1 MQEFVSII
9 QSVGFPIAA
18 CVALYVQQN
27 KLTSTLGELTKT
39 LAVINSRLDNIEDA
53 LHIEGSKNE

>member
-1 MQEFVSII
+1 MQELVNII

-27 KLTSTLGELTKT
+27 KLTTTLSKLTET

-53 LHIEGSKNE
+53 LRVKEGE

>member
-1 MQEFVSII
+1 MQELVNII

-27 KLTSTLGELTKT
+27 KLTTTLSKLTET

-53 LHIEGSKNE
+53 LRVKEEE

>member
-1 MQEFVSII
+1 MQELVNII

-18 CVALYVQQN
+18 CVALYIQQN
-27 KLTSTLGELTKT
+27 KLTTTLSKLTET

-53 LHIEGSKNE
+53 LRVKEEE

>member
-18 CVALYVQQN
+18 CVALYIQQN
-27 KLTSTLGELTKT
+27 KLTTTLSKLTET

-53 LHIEGSKNE
+53 LRVKEEA